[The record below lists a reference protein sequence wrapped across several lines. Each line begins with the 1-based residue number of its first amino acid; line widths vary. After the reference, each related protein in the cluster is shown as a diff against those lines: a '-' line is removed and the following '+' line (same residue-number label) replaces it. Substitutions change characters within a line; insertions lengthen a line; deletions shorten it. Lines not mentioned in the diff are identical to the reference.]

1 MAPVTGR
8 WTLKGVGNNGAMT
21 RPPVLG
27 QQSLC
32 VSEIQI
38 VASHGENME
47 QMQATPVSWSF
58 RHNSNSSFRVPFLS
72 SSGRVRAF
80 SHGLLSREITSHQA
94 KDLINPVICKS
105 NLLMIVILFLSFIS
119 FLFPHPPPNPWL
131 KAPSLVDAEGNASLF
146 FPSFCLPQNAPN

>member
-1 MAPVTGR
+1 M
-8 WTLKGVGNNGAMT
+8 GNNGAMT

-27 QQSLC
+27 QQSFC
-32 VSEIQI
+32 GSEIQI

-47 QMQATPVSWSF
+47 QTQVTPVSWGF

-72 SSGRVRAF
+72 PSGGLRAF
-80 SHGLLSREITSHQA
+80 SHGLLSREMTSYRA

-105 NLLMIVILFLSFIS
+105 NLLMIGILFLSSIS

-131 KAPSLVDAEGNASLF
+131 KAPSLEDTEGNASLF